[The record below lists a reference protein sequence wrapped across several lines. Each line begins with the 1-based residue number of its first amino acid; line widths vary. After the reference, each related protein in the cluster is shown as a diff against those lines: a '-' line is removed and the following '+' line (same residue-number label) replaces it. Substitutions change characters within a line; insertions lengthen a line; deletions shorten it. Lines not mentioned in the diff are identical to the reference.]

1 MSQPFDL
8 QAIACKVYAVLTDFP
23 ASRDDD
29 RVLLSNIWLKK
40 TEVRELHKKLKKTLP
55 AAERDELVKK
65 MRKEDDKVISGMFE
79 FLDAQ
84 GGWLEFAYRK
94 YPGEPI
100 QMIKMIHGEICDLP
114 MGIVKHLNNTKKKV
128 RRYSMELNH
137 SDCTPVTAVSSP
149 QSVRFLTI
157 T

>member
-1 MSQPFDL
+1 M
-8 QAIACKVYAVLTDFP
+8 
-23 ASRDDD
+23 
-29 RVLLSNIWLKK
+29 
-40 TEVRELHKKLKKTLP
+40 EVRELNKKQRNTLP
-55 AAERDELVKK
+55 PAERDELVKK
-65 MRKEDDKVISGMFE
+65 MRKEDDKIVNGMFE

-128 RRYSMELNH
+128 RRYSMELPIGGQRVPR
-137 SDCTPVTAVSSP
+137 SYETISR
-149 QSVRFLTI
+149 VRFTPMAVL
-157 T
+157 